1 MLYNKLKGDG
11 GSLINS
17 DLFKIAMDN
26 LYDGILI
33 TDAKGKVV
41 YINDQYTAFTG
52 LSRETI
58 LNKNL
63 KTLEEKG
70 LINQAISLKVIESQT
85 SISTIHK
92 YITGKQAFTNAVPI
106 FNEDRLVGVVNVTR
120 DLDSLLEMRTSAQSS
135 SKGYIDLRLSSLSQ
149 LLNKKY
155 DFIAVSQA
163 MKETVA
169 KANKA
174 APYDTTVLI
183 TGESGTGKEIIARYI
198 HNSSPRKDEA
208 FIRIN
213 CAAIPKELFESELFG
228 YEKGAFTG
236 ARDSGKIGMFELAD
250 KGTILLDEIGEM
262 PMDMQ
267 SKILR
272 VIQEKEVQRIGSE
285 KTIPIDV
292 RILTS
297 TNKDLREEVLKG
309 DFRDDLYYRISVFP
323 IKVPP
328 LRDRKEDIEPL
339 INFFL
344 TKLNKKYKTT
354 ITIERDALKAL
365 EAYPYPGNVR
375 ELENIIEYMYILSSD
390 TIKMETI
397 PGKILTSIMINS
409 DKDSS
414 LSQSHLAY
422 LVDLYEKTIIE
433 DTIKSYKTLE
443 SASKVLGIH
452 PSTLSRKMKK
462 YSLNFSQY

>member
-33 TDAKGKVV
+33 TDAKGNVV

-106 FNEDRLVGVVNVTR
+106 FEDYKLVGVVNVTR

-135 SKGYIDLRLSSLSQ
+135 SKGYIDLRVSSLSQ

-174 APYDTTVLI
+174 ALYDTTVLI

-198 HNSSPRKDEA
+198 HNSSPREDEA
-208 FIRIN
+208 FIRIS

-236 ARDSGKIGMFELAD
+236 ARIQGK
-250 KGTILLDEIGEM
+250 
-262 PMDMQ
+262 
-267 SKILR
+267 
-272 VIQEKEVQRIGSE
+272 
-285 KTIPIDV
+285 
-292 RILTS
+292 
-297 TNKDLREEVLKG
+297 
-309 DFRDDLYYRISVFP
+309 
-323 IKVPP
+323 
-328 LRDRKEDIEPL
+328 
-339 INFFL
+339 
-344 TKLNKKYKTT
+344 
-354 ITIERDALKAL
+354 
-365 EAYPYPGNVR
+365 
-375 ELENIIEYMYILSSD
+375 
-390 TIKMETI
+390 
-397 PGKILTSIMINS
+397 
-409 DKDSS
+409 
-414 LSQSHLAY
+414 
-422 LVDLYEKTIIE
+422 
-433 DTIKSYKTLE
+433 
-443 SASKVLGIH
+443 
-452 PSTLSRKMKK
+452 
-462 YSLNFSQY
+462 